1 MHAWQVERYFF
12 FYFSHAILL
21 SQCVFVYGIS
31 SLPNLP
37 GSSCSHSPPPT
48 PKPLAVIKPS
58 IVTVAAEHASY
69 ACLSRVEELIMT
81 SQQGPYRQQYICD
94 VHVTQS
100 VKFMQMHR
108 VMNYTVGY
116 FLLCYIALILLL
128 INPIFHVETCIYT
141 RPMLGIYLDKKPNT
155 VYFDFMPFPTFLVC
169 FLIMHDII

>member
-1 MHAWQVERYFF
+1 MHGRLKDIFF
-12 FYFSHAILL
+12 SISLML
-21 SQCVFVYGIS
+21 SCYLSVSLYTVFPPSQIS
-31 SLPNLP
+31 PVHPAHTL
-37 GSSCSHSPPPT
+37 PPPT